1 MASGE
6 PYFRHSLRVNDYLCK
21 GCTTC
26 MRSCPTGAIRIRN
39 GKAVVNDNKCVDCGE
54 CMQVCPHKAIYIKQD
69 DFGRLFNYRYRVCLV
84 PTTFIGQFEEKY
96 NTKAIY
102 SCIMKLGFT
111 HIYEVEHEM
120 SRMVQ
125 LYNMYMDDHPEI
137 TTFISPY
144 CPAVTRLIQ
153 VRFPSLVDNVIHV
166 RAPLELASRVITKRL
181 MDEGA
186 SRQSIGV
193 FYVTPCAAK
202 IAAVK
207 YPVSGKETF
216 VSGVINMDFLYN
228 KVLLMLH
235 DSDKSA
241 QPINHALTSK
251 DVLWSLSG
259 GEAPHFKGAHYAVD
273 GLKNVL
279 DFLEKLEDDA
289 VDAPGLVEMRMC
301 DQGCVGGVLSIN
313 NRGGDADVRP
323 GLRGRRAVHQQP
335 VRGPQA
341 AGIPGAA
348 VRAPGAQQA
357 PDADRGRQD
366 PDAGDDRR
374 DDHPRDQ
381 APVHLQAQRQ
391 LRGGLQDGRADEED
405 REGPA
410 GRQLLG
416 VRGAFLRRA
425 SRGHRP
431 RGRRHRHLHFHQP
444 SFAGLGGCHPE
455 HLGGPRQDQ
464 GNQQGKQR
472 QSVI

>member
-1 MASGE
+1 MAGE

-153 VRFPSLVDNVIHV
+153 VRFPSLVDNIIHL
-166 RAPLELASRVITKRL
+166 RSPLELASRVIIKRL

-186 SRQSIGV
+186 RRESIGV

-207 YPVSGKETF
+207 YPVSGKETC
-216 VSGVINMDFLYN
+216 VTGVINMDFLYN
-228 KVLLMLH
+228 KVQLLLH
-235 DSDKSA
+235 DSDKDV
-241 QPINHALTSK
+241 QPINHALTSRG
-251 DVLWSLSG
+251 VLWPLAG
-259 GEAPHFKGAHYAVD
+259 GEAALFKGDHYAVD
-273 GLKNVL
+273 GLQNVL
-279 DFLEKLEDDA
+279 NFLEKLEDEA
-289 VDAPGLVEMRMC
+289 VDAPGLVEMRIC
-301 DQGCVGGVLSIN
+301 DQGCVGGVLATN
-313 NRGGDADVRP
+313 NRFVARKRLEYRARLFDRLQRTRKPESRNYDPEFTKYIAESMEIPEIKPRSIYKLNDNFAEAFKMANRMRKIEKALP
-323 GLRGRRAVHQQP
+323 GVNCSACGAPSCAALAEDI
-335 VRGPQA
+335 VRGEA
-341 AGIPGAA
+341 RMDTCIFINRHSKASEEAIRSIWGER
-348 VRAPGAQQA
+348 VRSK
-357 PDADRGRQD
+357 
-366 PDAGDDRR
+366 
-374 DDHPRDQ
+374 
-381 APVHLQAQRQ
+381 
-391 LRGGLQDGRADEED
+391 EINED
-405 REGPA
+405 NN
-410 GRQLLG
+410 
-416 VRGAFLRRA
+416 
-425 SRGHRP
+425 
-431 RGRRHRHLHFHQP
+431 
-444 SFAGLGGCHPE
+444 
-455 HLGGPRQDQ
+455 DN
-464 GNQQGKQR
+464 NQ
-472 QSVI
+472 